1 MNAHFQKEKREKT
14 LNIEV
19 QFTGAKRGVGVGY
32 DRYERGGGERFNRDY
47 RDRPRD
53 GAADYRDRPRD
64 GGTEYRDR
72 QRDGPRDG
80 GAEYRDRQR
89 DGPRDGG
96 TDYRPRDGFSGGG
109 GNWNTTGFKG
119 RQQSTGNGTARS
131 STSNFNLESEQF
143 PALGAV

>member
-80 GAEYRDRQR
+80 GA
-89 DGPRDGG
+89 
-96 TDYRPRDGFSGGG
+96 DYRPRDGFSGGG